1 MNGSKDFVKETK
13 NAPLRMRTYN
23 ELRTDTKKYL
33 DEGNKNGYNIVTSL

>member
-1 MNGSKDFVKETK
+1 
-13 NAPLRMRTYN
+13 MRTYN